1 MKTTDVTTRLAGL
14 GGAKWEIHL
23 KARAMAEAGADLVE
37 MTIGEPDVP
46 VPQALLDT
54 AARAM
59 QSGRTA

>member
-46 VPQALLDT
+46 VP
-54 AARAM
+54 
-59 QSGRTA
+59 